1 MTNYLSSSLSEDD
14 KMDKRFNFN
23 RSRSYRPHHSHNDHR
38 YRPQAGDREG
48 RHYHH
53 QGGHHEGRH
62 IDRGAP
68 YHHGDDRHHSS
79 GRPHSIKDRLS
90 YRDRVLAKYSR
101 EDQVTVKR
109 EQHRDS
115 ESEDSDD
122 PRVRHRPKKI
132 IKVEKEDNDKGEPSF
147 NTWSHASSNP
157 SQATSSSNNKSVKT
171 KNIKSDKMSFS
182 TLTSRSPSFEKNK
195 VSSSPVK
202 GKKKEK
208 KRRDQS
214 SSSSS
219 SSSRSS
225 TPVKR
230 KKKHRERSRSRDYHK
245 ELKRT
250 NAKIKH
256 YEQLE
261 MLRILKRQHRKKK
274 KRKELALREK
284 KREKKRLSKKKKRN
298 DESSEESDP
307 DLDDKLSELSEEER
321 SLDSVLEKEDKK
333 KRKKHLHLAIKKE
346 HSSSEAEEEQSNAET
361 VDSSKGPSI
370 KTEVEEGSNHPPD
383 TDTPPALKKKPSS
396 NLTLNAIN
404 RVLFQNL
411 RKRKLMLK
419 QSKSDDEIEEII
431 IDGPE
436 PHVKVENVET
446 SDDDIIIVPCEKSIP
461 NAIGPKR
468 VQNSNVVPPSKVC
481 VKQEEDD
488 LEFCYFNFITSRTG
502 SEVTQFE
509 VSFCTRNE
517 VVTFDHATQSA
528 ELLQDKLKDALA
540 QIFDAKPVKNL
551 VLVVPTVNQMQ
562 WFSKVNS
569 EKVFQSWIDLSL
581 LVRNSRFGKPT
592 MMKAQKEDKDLLRKL
607 FSAVCYDDVCTA
619 ATAVRSTLL
628 MKQIIEKIVA
638 TNPLLKIANFAQ
650 SFSEAEQRYLM
661 VLVHVE
667 VSNLDIKG
675 DFNLDSISYSANKD
689 VAWLRNITSN
699 LPEGENSKTLNEKH
713 DRGCLKSGEALTQF
727 LDSLEGLRKDGN
739 YDKVAVVFLKND
751 KSFPILLSHICELDL
766 FEKFL
771 GVVGAVGSIQDC
783 AGAKNLNLNQ
793 NKFQAFEKLYFKR
806 FGLDVNFENNKNVTK
821 YAFQLFQDLF
831 REELSAKESFVK
843 KYFSPVISSRVNSW
857 LCSSEIVSLN
867 EEYHGLIMGERA
879 FIKPAESDTVLAYLR
894 SALPADIGKMFKIKQ
909 LCGNGTLEIKSRNV
923 RLGENFSLNF
933 EIENKSSKVI
943 CLEIG
948 EKIGMLSKDE
958 NFMSLIGSES
968 LPENETSNL
977 SSLDKLS
984 AFPED
989 LTTIEKTECETRKE
1003 NLIPSRQSKLA
1014 LFTST
1019 KPDTD
1024 KTLTMEQNQ
1033 NDKKSTE
1040 NIDIVIQAMA
1050 SDLQFTQKQPSK
1062 PSCPEKIV
1070 KRLPSLKDVLTKRK
1084 PPLKEEP
1091 PMAKQEPKVCLQA
1104 NINKVKE
1111 DGPKC
1116 GAKNKLSF
1124 SEWKARKK
1132 QMKEGAEIAINTQ
1145 SSTNNGCGSKGSFN
1159 NFSPNEQDN
1168 ISEPSC
1174 SQELCD
1180 SRLSEP
1186 GNQEE
1191 KKCSREAEQT
1201 VTTEESSSENVESC
1215 VQNEPSLM
1223 GSDGPG
1229 AGATGET
1236 GKLDLD
1242 KVSSEC
1248 SEPSEPCPSGGLHL
1262 VTIKDISQDALDPF
1276 PSPSREYQDAIKD
1289 RQLES
1294 NEDIGRIVVKATKET
1309 NRQKSIAEDK
1319 SPFVAATG
1327 ANQDSE
1333 CSRSLGTIE
1342 LEPVSPGSN
1351 ASDVES
1357 AENAE
1362 KKLGSEQERSDDH
1375 DPALEP
1381 VESPGSPERGNTP
1394 EPEPALGTIQLE
1406 PVTSVRRA
1414 QGEDSDISLSDG
1426 EFDQIYGLDAYSG
1439 DEVRETVAEK
1449 ETSPSV
1455 SPNLFSHFPAQI
1467 KTEASSEFPDV
1478 TEDQNNVP
1486 VRVDSEK
1493 IKLLKESSRKQFYK
1507 APIALCFE
1515 GKKLS
1520 VKLRKCQVELVRLRK
1535 KELKLKQKVIKR
1547 KREVWIEKDG
1557 GCVKKGS
1564 SLRVAIKESLK
1575 MKNDAEAKKN
1585 DSKLNVQSIAKSSS
1599 TNKSS
1604 KKKTANADKG
1614 KRVALNPGNAE
1625 ENLKLPEKVKTL
1637 IDPQTPLMEQMKK
1650 IHAALPGMA
1659 KQPKW
1664 MMFSELSQAVPIIKR
1679 APELE
1684 DLLLTFVQFYQVPIS
1699 GLGED
1704 LRQFA
1709 EMLITDLLE
1718 AGITASKSIG
1728 KLQNFTD

>member
-1 MTNYLSSSLSEDD
+1 MTNYLCYSLSEDE
-14 KMDKRFNFN
+14 KMDKRFYYNQ
-23 RSRSYRPHHSHNDHR
+23 SRSYRAHHSHSDPR
-38 YRPQAGDREG
+38 YRPQSGDRDREG
-48 RHYHH
+48 RHHGGGRD
-53 QGGHHEGRH
+53 QGHH
-62 IDRGAP
+62 ID
-68 YHHGDDRHHSS
+68 HHGENRHHS
-79 GRPHSIKDRLS
+79 GRPHSIQDRLS

-101 EDQVTVKR
+101 GEQVTIKR
-109 EQHRDS
+109 EHHRRVS

-132 IKVEKEDNDKGEPSF
+132 IKVERKDNDKGHPSF
-147 NTWSHASSNP
+147 NTWSHSASNP
-157 SQATSSSNNKSVKT
+157 PQASSSSNRSQN
-171 KNIKSDKMSFS
+171 KSDKIISS
-182 TLTSRSPSFEKNK
+182 KSDQISLSPLSSRSPSFEKKK
-195 VSSSPVK
+195 VSSSSSSPVK
-202 GKKKEK
+202 EKKRQK

-230 KKKHRERSRSRDYHK
+230 KKKHRSRSRSRDYYK

-250 NAKIKH
+250 NAKIKQ
-256 YEQLE
+256 YEQME
-261 MLRILKRQHRKKK
+261 MLRILKRQQRKKK
-274 KRKELALREK
+274 KKKELALREK
-284 KREKKRLSKKKKRN
+284 KREKRRLSKKKKKS
-298 DESSEESDP
+298 DESSEDSDP
-307 DLDDKLSELSEEER
+307 DDKNSCASEEDRSIDSEL
-321 SLDSVLEKEDKK
+321 EKKSRKK
-333 KRKKHLHLAIKKE
+333 CKKHLKSAIKKE
-346 HSSSEAEEEQSNAET
+346 HSSGESEEKQSNAGT
-361 VDSSKGPSI
+361 VDSSRDSTI
-370 KTEVEEGSNHPPD
+370 KTEVDEASIHQPD
-383 TDTPPALKKKPSS
+383 TYTPPALQKKASS
-396 NLTLNAIN
+396 NLTLEAIN

-411 RKRKLMLK
+411 RRKKLMLK

-431 IDGPE
+431 IDGPK
-436 PHVKVENVET
+436 PHVKVETVET
-446 SDDDIIIVPCEKSIP
+446 SDDDIIIVPCEKSVP
-461 NAIGPKR
+461 SAIR
-468 VQNSNVVPPSKVC
+468 SNQVQNSNIPSAIGTNQVQNINVVPPSKVC

-488 LEFCYFNFITSRTG
+488 LEFCYFNFITSSTG

-528 ELLQDKLKDALA
+528 DLLQDKLKDALA

-551 VLVVPTVNQMQ
+551 VLVVPSVNQMQ
-562 WFSKVNS
+562 WFSKVNAGR
-569 EKVFQSWIDLSL
+569 VFQSWIDLSL
-581 LVRNSRFGKPT
+581 LVRNSRLGKPT
-592 MMKAQKEDKDLLRKL
+592 MMKAQHEDKELLRKL
-607 FSAVCYDDVCTA
+607 LSALCYDDVCTA
-619 ATAVRSTLL
+619 ASAVRSTLL

-689 VAWLRNITSN
+689 VAWFRNITSN
-699 LPEGENSKTLNEKH
+699 LPEGENSKTLNEEH
-713 DRGCLKSGEALTQF
+713 NRGCLKTGEALTQF
-727 LDSLEGLRKDGN
+727 LDSLEALRKDGN
-739 YDKVAVVFLKND
+739 YDRVAVVFLKND
-751 KSFPILLSHICELDL
+751 KSFPILLSHICELEL

-771 GVVGAVGSIQDC
+771 AVVGAVGSIQDC
-783 AGAKNLNLNQ
+783 AGTKNLNLNQ

-867 EEYHGLIMGERA
+867 EKYHGLIMGERA
-879 FIKPAESDTVLAYLR
+879 FIKPGESDTVLAYLR

-909 LCGNGTLEIKSRNV
+909 LCGNRTLEIKSRNI

-989 LTTIEKTECETRKE
+989 RTTIEKTECETRKE
-1003 NLIPSRQSKLA
+1003 NLIPSSQSKLA

-1024 KTLTMEQNQ
+1024 KTLTMEP

-1050 SDLQFTQKQPSK
+1050 TDLQLKQKETSK
-1062 PSCPEKIV
+1062 PSSKKIV
-1070 KRLPSLKDVLTKRK
+1070 KRLPSLKDVLTRLK
-1084 PPLKEEP
+1084 PPLKEEQ
-1091 PMAKQEPKVCLQA
+1091 PMAKQEPKVCLQP
-1104 NINKVKE
+1104 NLNKLKE
-1111 DGPKC
+1111 DRTKC

-1124 SEWKARKK
+1124 SEWKARKN
-1132 QMKEGAEIAINTQ
+1132 QMKEGTEIAINTQ
-1145 SSTNNGCGSKGSFN
+1145 SSTDNGCGSKGSFN

-1168 ISEPSC
+1168 ISGPSC
-1174 SQELCD
+1174 SQVLCD

-1201 VTTEESSSENVESC
+1201 VTTEESLSEKTEDC
-1215 VQNEPSLM
+1215 VQSEPSLM
-1223 GSDGPG
+1223 GSDGLR
-1229 AGATGET
+1229 ATGEA

-1248 SEPSEPCPSGGLHL
+1248 SELCPSGGLHL

-1294 NEDIGRIVVKATKET
+1294 NEDIGRIVVKVTKET
-1309 NRQKSIAEDK
+1309 NQQKSIAGDK
-1319 SPFVAATG
+1319 SPFVAQTE
-1327 ANQDSE
+1327 ANQDADRE
-1333 CSRSLGTIE
+1333 QSLGTIE
-1342 LEPVSPGSN
+1342 LEPVSPGS
-1351 ASDVES
+1351 SDGES
-1357 AENAE
+1357 AENTE
-1362 KKLGSEQERSDDH
+1362 KKLSSEQERTDDLRS
-1375 DPALEP
+1375 AVTSL
-1381 VESPGSPERGNTP
+1381 SPERRNT
-1394 EPEPALGTIQLE
+1394 PEPALGTIQLE
-1406 PVTSVRRA
+1406 PVSPVRGKEE
-1414 QGEDSDISLSDG
+1414 GESDISLSDG

-1439 DEVRETVAEK
+1439 DEVRETAVAET

-1467 KTEASSEFPDV
+1467 KTEASREFPDV
-1478 TEDQNNVP
+1478 TGDQNNVP
-1486 VRVDSEK
+1486 LRVDSEK

-1507 APIALCFE
+1507 APIALYFE

-1520 VKLRKCQVELVRLRK
+1520 VKLRKCQVELVRLAK
-1535 KELKLKQKVIKR
+1535 KELKQYRRQKVFKR
-1547 KREVWIEKDG
+1547 KKEVWIEKEG

-1585 DSKLNVQSIAKSSS
+1585 DSKLNVQSKAKSSS

-1604 KKKTANADKG
+1604 KKKTAKADKEN
-1614 KRVALNPGNAE
+1614 RLALKPKNDE
-1625 ENLKLPEKVKTL
+1625 ESFKLPEKVKTL

-1664 MMFSELSQAVPIIKR
+1664 MLFSELSQAVPIIKR

-1684 DLLLTFVQFYQVPIS
+1684 NLLLTFVQFYQVPIS

>member
-1 MTNYLSSSLSEDD
+1 
-14 KMDKRFNFN
+14 MDNRFINQ
-23 RSRSYRPHHSHNDHR
+23 SRSHRTHHSNREER
-38 YRPQAGDREG
+38 YRPLSGKWEG
-48 RHYHH
+48 RHDTRPGEERERGTTYH
-53 QGGHHEGRH
+53 
-62 IDRGAP
+62 
-68 YHHGDDRHHSS
+68 YGDDRHNT
-79 GRPHSIKDRLS
+79 GRSHTIKDRLS
-90 YRDRVLAKYSR
+90 YRDSVIAKYSR
-101 EDQVTVKR
+101 EAHVTPKR

-115 ESEDSDD
+115 DSDDSDD

-132 IKVEKEDNDKGEPSF
+132 KVEKEGSEKSKPLHK
-147 NTWSHASSNP
+147 TVSH
-157 SQATSSSNNKSVKT
+157 SSSNSSQASSSQNTSLGKNDNGKS
-171 KNIKSDKMSFS
+171 SKMSCS
-182 TLTSRSPSFEKNK
+182 PVSSRSPSFEKNK
-195 VSSSPVK
+195 VTPVK
-202 GKKKEK
+202 GKKKHK
-208 KRRDQS
+208 KHRDQS

-219 SSSRSS
+219 SPSSRSPS
-225 TPVKR
+225 PAKR
-230 KKKHRERSRSRDYHK
+230 KKKYRERSRSHDYHK
-245 ELKRT
+245 ELRRT
-250 NAKIKH
+250 NAKIKK
-256 YEQLE
+256 YETME
-261 MLRILKRQHRKKK
+261 MLRILKKEKKK
-274 KRKELALREK
+274 KRRRKELALRVK
-284 KREKKRLSKKKKRN
+284 HREKKLLLKKKKS
-298 DESSEESDP
+298 DESSEASDP
-307 DLDDKLSELSEEER
+307 ELDKLSEQSDGENSE
-321 SLDSVLEKEDKK
+321 LEKQHRKTSKK
-333 KRKKHLHLAIKKE
+333 LLKPTIKE
-346 HSSSEAEEEQSNAET
+346 EQSSSEAAEEGSNAET
-361 VDSSKGPSI
+361 IDSVEASSI
-370 KTEVEEGSNHPPD
+370 KTEVEEKPTVNQPD
-383 TDTPPALKKKPSS
+383 SPAVLKKTTS
-396 NLTLNAIN
+396 NLTLEAIN

-411 RKRKLMLK
+411 RKKKLKLK

-436 PHVKVENVET
+436 PQVKVETVVET
-446 SDDDIIIVPCEKSIP
+446 SDDDIIIVPCEKS
-461 NAIGPKR
+461 NSKAIGSSK
-468 VQNSNVVPPSKVC
+468 VHNSNVVPPSKVC

-488 LEFCYFNFITSRTG
+488 LDFCYFNFITSSTG
-502 SEVTQFE
+502 SRVTQFE

-540 QIFDAKPVKNL
+540 QIFAAKPVKNL
-551 VLVVPTVNQMQ
+551 VLVVPTANQMQ
-562 WFSKVNS
+562 WFSKVDS
-569 EKVFQSWIDLSL
+569 ERVFQSWIDLSL

-592 MMKAQKEDKDLLRKL
+592 MMKAQRHEKDLLRKL
-607 FSAVCYDDVCTA
+607 FSSVCYDDVCTA

-638 TNPLLKIANFAQ
+638 TNPLLQIANFAQ
-650 SFSEAEQRYLM
+650 SFSEAQQRYLM

-689 VAWLRNITSN
+689 ATWLQNITSN
-699 LPEGENSKTLNEKH
+699 LPEAENSKSLNEKH
-713 DRGCLKSGEALTQF
+713 DRGSLKIGEALTQF
-727 LDSLEGLRKDGN
+727 LDSLEALKKNGN

-751 KSFPILLSHICELDL
+751 KSFPILLSHICELEL
-766 FEKFL
+766 LEKFL
-771 GVVGAVGSIQDC
+771 AVVGAVGSIQDC

-843 KYFSPVISSRVNSW
+843 KHFSPVISSRVNSW

-867 EEYHGLIMGERA
+867 EEYHGLIVAERA
-879 FIKPAESDTVLAYLR
+879 FIKPGESDTVLAYLR
-894 SALPADIGKMFKIKQ
+894 SALPADIGKMFYIKQ
-909 LCGNGTLEIKSRNV
+909 LCRNGTLKIKSRKI

-977 SSLDKLS
+977 SSLDKLT

-989 LTTIEKTECETRKE
+989 LSTIEKTECETRKE
-1003 NLIPSRQSKLA
+1003 NLIPSSQSKLA

-1024 KTLTMEQNQ
+1024 KTLTMEQN
-1033 NDKKSTE
+1033 DKKSTE
-1040 NIDIVIQAMA
+1040 NIGIVIQAMA
-1050 SDLQFTQKQPSK
+1050 TDLQANQSKSLEPS
-1062 PSCPEKIV
+1062 SEKVV
-1070 KRLPSLKDVLTKRK
+1070 KRLPSLKDVLSKMK
-1084 PPLKEEP
+1084 HPLKEEQ
-1091 PMAKQEPKVCLQA
+1091 PMAKQEEPKVCLQP
-1104 NINKVKE
+1104 NISKVK
-1111 DGPKC
+1111 GNGLKC
-1116 GAKNKLSF
+1116 GAKYKLSF
-1124 SEWKARKK
+1124 SEWKERKK
-1132 QMKEGAEIAINTQ
+1132 QMKEGTEIAINTQ
-1145 SSTNNGCGSKGSFN
+1145 SSTNNGLSSKESFN

-1168 ISEPSC
+1168 ISDPSN

-1180 SRLSEP
+1180 SRLSEQ
-1186 GNQEE
+1186 GNQDE
-1191 KKCSREAEQT
+1191 KKCSGETEQT
-1201 VTTEESSSENVESC
+1201 VTTMKSLSENVQRYY

-1223 GSDGPG
+1223 GSDGRG

-1248 SEPSEPCPSGGLHL
+1248 SELSPSGGLHL

-1294 NEDIGRIVVKATKET
+1294 NENIERITAKATQEK
-1309 NRQKSIAEDK
+1309 NQQKSITEDK
-1319 SPFVAATG
+1319 SPFLAETG
-1327 ANQDSE
+1327 AHQDSE
-1333 CSRSLGTIE
+1333 FSQSLGTIE

-1351 ASDVES
+1351 DSDVES
-1357 AENAE
+1357 AENTE
-1362 KKLGSEQERSDDH
+1362 KKLNKNKESSNDH
-1375 DPALEP
+1375 EPDPVVSP
-1381 VESPGSPERGNTP
+1381 VPAKRGDTP
-1394 EPEPALGTIQLE
+1394 PLGTIQLE
-1406 PVTSVRRA
+1406 PVRE
-1414 QGEDSDISLSDG
+1414 QEEDSDISLSDG
-1426 EFDQIYGLDAYSG
+1426 EFDQIYGLDEYSG
-1439 DEVRETVAEK
+1439 DEVKETVAET
-1449 ETSPSV
+1449 ETSPTA
-1455 SPNLFSHFPAQI
+1455 SPNLFSHFPAKI

-1478 TEDQNNVP
+1478 TADQDDEP

-1535 KELKLKQKVIKR
+1535 KELKQYRRQKVLKR
-1547 KREVWIEKDG
+1547 KKEVWIEQEE

-1564 SLRVAIKESLK
+1564 SLRLAIKESLK

-1585 DSKLNVQSIAKSSS
+1585 DSKLNVQNKAKSSS
-1599 TNKSS
+1599 TNKSP
-1604 KKKTANADKG
+1604 KKKTANADKEKG
-1614 KRVALNPGNAE
+1614 ELVKPDNGVE
-1625 ENLKLPEKVKTL
+1625 SSKLTEKVKTL
-1637 IDPQTPLMEQMKK
+1637 IDPQTPLVDQMKK
-1650 IHAALPGMA
+1650 IHAALPGMG

-1664 MMFSELSQAVPIIKR
+1664 MMFSELSQAIPVIKR

-1684 DLLLTFVQFYQVPIS
+1684 DILLTFVQFYQVPIS

-1728 KLQNFTD
+1728 KLKTLLINPSS

>member
-1 MTNYLSSSLSEDD
+1 
-14 KMDKRFNFN
+14 MDNRFINQ
-23 RSRSYRPHHSHNDHR
+23 SRSHRTHHSHREER
-38 YRPQAGDREG
+38 YRPLSGKWEG
-48 RHYHH
+48 RHDNRPGGERERGTTYH
-53 QGGHHEGRH
+53 
-62 IDRGAP
+62 
-68 YHHGDDRHHSS
+68 YGDDRHHT

-90 YRDRVLAKYSR
+90 YRDSVIAKYSR
-101 EDQVTVKR
+101 EAHVVKR

-115 ESEDSDD
+115 DSDESDD

-132 IKVEKEDNDKGEPSF
+132 KVEKEESEKSQPLHK
-147 NTWSHASSNP
+147 TWSHTSSNSSQASS
-157 SQATSSSNNKSVKT
+157 SQNTTHGKNENGKSSKISYSPV
-171 KNIKSDKMSFS
+171 S
-182 TLTSRSPSFEKNK
+182 SRSPSFEKNK
-195 VSSSPVK
+195 VSPVK
-202 GKKKEK
+202 GKKKHK
-208 KRRDQS
+208 KHRDQS

-219 SSSRSS
+219 SPSSRSPS
-225 TPVKR
+225 PAKR
-230 KKKHRERSRSRDYHK
+230 KKKYRERSRSHDYHK
-245 ELKRT
+245 KELRRT
-250 NAKIKH
+250 NAKIKK
-256 YEQLE
+256 YETLE
-261 MLRILKRQHRKKK
+261 MLRILKKEKKK
-274 KRKELALREK
+274 KRKRKELALRVK
-284 KREKKRLSKKKKRN
+284 QREKKRLLKKNKS
-298 DESSEESDP
+298 DDSSEGSDP
-307 DLDDKLSELSEEER
+307 ELEDKLNEQSDGENSELEKQQRKTRKRLLKPTIKEEQ
-321 SLDSVLEKEDKK
+321 
-333 KRKKHLHLAIKKE
+333 
-346 HSSSEAEEEQSNAET
+346 SSSEAAEEGSNAET
-361 VDSSKGPSI
+361 IDSVEISSI
-370 KTEVEEGSNHPPD
+370 KTEVEEKPTVNQPDSPPV
-383 TDTPPALKKKPSS
+383 LKKTTS
-396 NLTLNAIN
+396 NLTLEAIN

-411 RKRKLMLK
+411 RKKKLKLK

-436 PHVKVENVET
+436 PQVKVETVVET
-446 SDDDIIIVPCEKSIP
+446 SDDDIIIVPCEKSNP
-461 NAIGPKR
+461 RAIG
-468 VQNSNVVPPSKVC
+468 SNKVHNRNIVPPSKVC

-488 LEFCYFNFITSRTG
+488 LELCYFNFITSSTG
-502 SEVTQFE
+502 SRVTQFE

-517 VVTFDHATQSA
+517 VVTFDHATKSA

-551 VLVVPTVNQMQ
+551 VLVVPTANQMQ
-562 WFSKVNS
+562 WLSKVNS
-569 EKVFQSWIDLSL
+569 ERVFQSWIDLSL

-592 MMKAQKEDKDLLRKL
+592 MMKAQRQDKDLLRKL

-619 ATAVRSTLL
+619 ATASRSTLL

-638 TNPLLKIANFAQ
+638 TNPLLQIANFAQ
-650 SFSEAEQRYLM
+650 SLSEAQQRYLM

-689 VAWLRNITSN
+689 AAWIRNITSN
-699 LPEGENSKTLNEKH
+699 LPEAENSKSLNEKH
-713 DRGCLKSGEALTQF
+713 DRGSLKIGEALTQF
-727 LDSLEGLRKDGN
+727 LDSLEALKKDGK

-751 KSFPILLSHICELDL
+751 KSFPILLSHICELEL

-771 GVVGAVGSIQDC
+771 AVVGAVGSIQDC

-843 KYFSPVISSRVNSW
+843 KNFSPVISSRVNSW

-867 EEYHGLIMGERA
+867 EEYHGLIVAERA
-879 FIKPAESDTVLAYLR
+879 FIKPGQSDTVLAYLR
-894 SALPADIGKMFKIKQ
+894 SALPADIGKMFYIKQ
-909 LCGNGTLEIKSRNV
+909 LCRNGTLKIKSRTV
-923 RLGENFSLNF
+923 RLRENFSLNF

-977 SSLDKLS
+977 SSLDKLT

-989 LTTIEKTECETRKE
+989 LSTIEKTECETRKE
-1003 NLIPSRQSKLA
+1003 NLIPSSQSKLA

-1024 KTLTMEQNQ
+1024 KTLTMEQN
-1033 NDKKSTE
+1033 DKKSTQ

-1050 SDLQFTQKQPSK
+1050 TDLQANQSKSSK
-1062 PSCPEKIV
+1062 PSPEKIV
-1070 KRLPSLKDVLTKRK
+1070 KRLPSLKNVLSKMK
-1084 PPLKEEP
+1084 HPLKEEQ
-1091 PMAKQEPKVCLQA
+1091 PMAKQEEAKVCLQP

-1111 DGPKC
+1111 NGLKC
-1116 GAKNKLSF
+1116 GAKYKLSF
-1124 SEWKARKK
+1124 SEWKERKK
-1132 QMKEGAEIAINTQ
+1132 QMKEGTEIAINTQ
-1145 SSTNNGCGSKGSFN
+1145 SSTNNGCSSKESFN

-1168 ISEPSC
+1168 ISEPSH

-1180 SRLSEP
+1180 SRLSEQ

-1191 KKCSREAEQT
+1191 KKCSGETEQT
-1201 VTTEESSSENVESC
+1201 VTTVKSLSENVQRC
-1215 VQNEPSLM
+1215 IQNEPSLM
-1223 GSDGPG
+1223 GSDGRG

-1242 KVSSEC
+1242 KVSFEC
-1248 SEPSEPCPSGGLHL
+1248 SELSPSGGLHL
-1262 VTIKDISQDALDPF
+1262 VTIRDISQDALDPF

-1294 NEDIGRIVVKATKET
+1294 NENIERIIAKATKEK
-1309 NRQKSIAEDK
+1309 NQQKSITEDK
-1319 SPFVAATG
+1319 SPFLAETG
-1327 ANQDSE
+1327 AHQDSE
-1333 CSRSLGTIE
+1333 SSQSLGTIE

-1357 AENAE
+1357 AENIE
-1362 KKLGSEQERSDDH
+1362 KKLNKNQGSSNDHEH
-1375 DPALEP
+1375 DPVVSP
-1381 VESPGSPERGNTP
+1381 VPAKRGDTP
-1394 EPEPALGTIQLE
+1394 PLGTIQLE
-1406 PVTSVRRA
+1406 PVRE
-1414 QGEDSDISLSDG
+1414 QEEDSDISLSDG
-1426 EFDQIYGLDAYSG
+1426 EFDQIYGLDEYSG
-1439 DEVRETVAEK
+1439 DEVKETVAE
-1449 ETSPSV
+1449 TSPTA
-1455 SPNLFSHFPAQI
+1455 SPNLFSHFPAII
-1467 KTEASSEFPDV
+1467 KTEAPSEFPDV
-1478 TEDQNNVP
+1478 TADQNDEP

-1535 KELKLKQKVIKR
+1535 KELKQYRRQKVLKR
-1547 KREVWIEKDG
+1547 KKEVWIEQEE

-1564 SLRVAIKESLK
+1564 SLRLAIKESLK

-1585 DSKLNVQSIAKSSS
+1585 DSKLNVQNKAKSSS
-1599 TNKSS
+1599 TNKSPT
-1604 KKKTANADKG
+1604 KKTANADKE
-1614 KRVALNPGNAE
+1614 KREAIKPDYGVE
-1625 ENLKLPEKVKTL
+1625 SSKLTEKVKTL
-1637 IDPQTPLMEQMKK
+1637 IDPQTPLVDQMKK
-1650 IHAALPGMA
+1650 IHAALPGMG

-1664 MMFSELSQAVPIIKR
+1664 MMFSELSQAVPVIKR

-1684 DLLLTFVQFYQVPIS
+1684 DILLTFVQFYQVPIS

-1728 KLQNFTD
+1728 KLQTLLINPSS